1 MASAKSTPKIINMI
15 FKAFTRI
22 PSYGSQQ
29 EQIFELPTPTI
40 GAGLVSHFF
49 GKFNVIDKIPVSCEM
64 MAAVAV
70 IFFTADGYK
79 HSVAPVEFQFRRVS
93 KVGQPPLNRSV
104 R

>member
-49 GKFNVIDKIPVSCEM
+49 GKFNVIDKIPVSWLPKKHRLP
-64 MAAVAV
+64 VLL
-70 IFFTADGYK
+70 FFCCFMGYYHDYIAK
-79 HSVAPVEFQFRRVS
+79 
-93 KVGQPPLNRSV
+93 
-104 R
+104 